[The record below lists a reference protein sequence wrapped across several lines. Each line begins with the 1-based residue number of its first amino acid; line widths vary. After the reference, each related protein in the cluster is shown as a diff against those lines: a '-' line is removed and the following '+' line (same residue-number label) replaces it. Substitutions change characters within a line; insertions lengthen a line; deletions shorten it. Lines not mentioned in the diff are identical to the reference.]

1 MWPARRPPGGGRFE
15 SRVLSVRSAK
25 DIYFAFCQIVFW
37 AVCLVLFRYRVMRL
51 ARVPRTGPV
60 LLAVNHQSYVDPAL
74 AGSALHRPLH
84 FMARRSLFVG
94 LFGRLIRSVNAFPV
108 DRDRAD
114 PQAVREAIGLLE
126 RGRCLLIFPEGTR
139 TRDGRLAPMRPG
151 FGMLARRTGAPIVP
165 VYIDGA
171 FRAWPRQRL
180 LPRLRQIRVWFG
192 EPIRVARDEDERSIV
207 NRVGDALRA
216 LEREADKSRR

>member
-1 MWPARRPPGGGRFE
+1 
-15 SRVLSVRSAK
+15 VRALH
-25 DIYFAFCQIVFW
+25 DIYFAACQVACW
-37 AVCLVLFRYRVMRL
+37 AVCLVLFRYRVLRL
-51 ARVPRTGPV
+51 ARLPRTGPV
-60 LLAVNHQSYVDPAL
+60 LLAVNHQSYVDPML
-74 AGSALHRPLH
+74 AGSALPRPLH
-84 FMARRSLFVG
+84 FMARRTLFVG
-94 LFGRLIRSVNAFPV
+94 TFGRLIRSVNAFPV

-114 PQAVREAIGLLE
+114 LQAVREAIGLLE

-139 TRDGRLAPMRPG
+139 SRDGRLAPMRSG

-192 EPIRVARDEDERSIV
+192 EPIRVARDEDELSIV
-207 NRVGDALRA
+207 KRVGDALHA
-216 LEREADKSRR
+216 LEREADESRR